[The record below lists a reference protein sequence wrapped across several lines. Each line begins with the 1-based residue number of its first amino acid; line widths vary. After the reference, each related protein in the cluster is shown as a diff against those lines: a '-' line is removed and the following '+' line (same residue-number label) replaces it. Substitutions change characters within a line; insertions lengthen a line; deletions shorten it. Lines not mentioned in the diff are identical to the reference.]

1 MKIENFEISKMFRSY
16 GTTFWQRLSKVS
28 ELFSKIEFSNDFG
41 IFTVER
47 YMLIVLGK
55 IAKRVLRRLEV
66 FVKYEDVFSLRFL
79 SAGPSHLPGER
90 DVAFIFGDHLGILAT
105 ISSYRLAGMPF
116 GPRSVLDCCAKLF
129 STVTSTIRT
138 CPPT

>member
-1 MKIENFEISKMFRSY
+1 MKIENFEISNFFRSY
-16 GTTFWQRLSKVS
+16 GTTFWHRLSKVS

-47 YMLIVLGK
+47 CMLIVLGK

-79 SAGPSHLPGER
+79 SAGPPHLPGER
-90 DVAFIFGDHLGILAT
+90 DVWSVVEGQN
-105 ISSYRLAGMPF
+105 Y
-116 GPRSVLDCCAKLF
+116 GP
-129 STVTSTIRT
+129 
-138 CPPT
+138 